1 MAFIGNSPQNQSFA
15 PAIDYFNG
23 NGVTVTFTLSRPVVS
38 VAQMIVAI
46 DNVIQNP
53 SSSFTVAGNAITFS
67 SAPLSGTNNIWVEYT
82 SLITTY
88 QGISQDP
95 TVIGDIRATG
105 GYLAEGDFGNSYV
118 DGTIVDY
125 VTGNA
130 RITTGPIDDMT
141 LYHGGTASRSEMM
154 KLSYA
159 GNSYIV
165 GNLGVGLTSPT
176 CAVDAYSTTSNAA
189 RVRVTGTTNYAML
202 QAVNSGGNL
211 YCALDNSTGS
221 AFGVGNYSAVL
232 WNGANSPL
240 VFATNNTEKMRI
252 SSAGNVGI
260 GTDNPQAK
268 LDVRSQINVA
278 QASPYSAS
286 IQAVKAS
293 GFGYDQ
299 NAYRAVI
306 FGPTSGNQSVAIGF
320 DPSTIAGGSFNG
332 GGMEVVWKR
341 QSTFICPN
349 AGATDW
355 QTVLYWTGTAVT
367 IPGSLSKGSGSFR
380 IDHPLPALEETHQLV
395 HSFIEGPQAD
405 LIYRGVATLVAGK
418 ATINID
424 TASGMTEGT
433 FEVLCRE
440 VQCFT
445 TNESDWVAVR
455 GKVVGNILTIE
466 AQDATATSTISWMV
480 IGERKDKHMLET
492 EWTDENGKVIVEP
505 LKPVEEKATK

>member
-1 MAFIGNSPQNQSFA
+1 MAFIGNTVQTQGFTPQ
-15 PAIDYFNG
+15 IDYFNG
-23 NGVTVTFTLSRPVVS
+23 NGSTVTFTLSRPVVS

-53 SSSFTVAGNAITFS
+53 SSAYTVSGSSITFT

-88 QGISQDP
+88 AALSQSP
-95 TVIGDIRATG
+95 SVVGDITASG
-105 GYLAEGDFGNSYV
+105 GYLAVGNFGASFV

-125 VTGNA
+125 VTGNG
-130 RITTGPIDDMT
+130 RITAGPADGITLYNGGTSARTALMT
-141 LYHGGTASRSEMM
+141 LDSSGNMGVGTTSPAYKLDVNKGSAGSAARFGYSGGTYGYIYADSQSAYFGSDSSAS
-154 KLSYA
+154 
-159 GNSYIV
+159 NSW
-165 GNLGVGLTSPT
+165 GCNN
-176 CAVDAYSTTSNAA
+176 TSNFL
-189 RVRVTGTTNYAML
+189 TNYTL
-202 QAVNSGGNL
+202 G
-211 YCALDNSTGS
+211 
-221 AFGVGNYSAVL
+221 
-232 WNGANSPL
+232 
-240 VFATNNTEKMRI
+240 TERMRI
-252 SSAGNVGI
+252 DSSGNVGI
-260 GTDNPQAK
+260 GTNNPIAK
-268 LDVRSQINVA
+268 LDVRSQINVT
-278 QASPYSAS
+278 QISPYTAS

-293 GFGYDQ
+293 GFGYEQ

-306 FGPTSGNQSVAIGF
+306 FGPTSGNQSIALGF
-320 DPSTIAGGSFNG
+320 DPSTIAGGSFG
-332 GGMEVVWKR
+332 GGGNEIITKR
-341 QSTFICPN
+341 QTSWIVPN

-355 QTVLYWTGTAVT
+355 QTAFSWNGQAVT
-367 IPGSLSKGSGSFR
+367 VPGSLSKGSGSFR

-405 LIYRGVATLVAGK
+405 LIYRGVATLDAGK

-424 TASGMTEGT
+424 IAAGMTEGT

-466 AQDATATSTISWMV
+466 AQDSTATSTISWMV
-480 IGERKDKHMLET
+480 IGERKDKHMLDT

-505 LKPVEEKATK
+505 LKPVEEKAIK